1 MRTGCNNQYDRLA
14 HDDAQS
20 RGSSTSF
27 LAARKEQVQK
37 NRSFDIS
44 SGSFHLDAPTEIRT
58 PVSSLKGWRPS
69 PLDDGGEYS
78 GRILSSTPRSGQ
90 EQERDTNVNLED
102 QISDELRSPTNSSLN
117 LEDQISGELRSP
129 RISTYDQRMMICEVL
144 LTGR

>member
-20 RGSSTSF
+20 RESSTSF

-69 PLDDGGEYS
+69 PLDDGGVSAGGFYHPPPVQVKS
-78 GRILSSTPRSGQ
+78 R
-90 EQERDTNVNLED
+90 N
-102 QISDELRSPTNSSLN
+102 ELRMTNY
-117 LEDQISGELRSP
+117 QLRMTS
-129 RISTYDQRMMICEVL
+129 YE
-144 LTGR
+144 